1 MLNWEK
7 EGPEALTTAIEL
19 NRIKKDRNDVH
30 QPIKKM
36 TVNFFLAL
44 TDMEREL
51 VSLKIRVEQAKK
63 AL

>member
-19 NRIKKDRNDVH
+19 NRFKKDRNDVH

-36 TVNFFLAL
+36 TVKNLCDLGIIGLYRGAH
-44 TDMEREL
+44 
-51 VSLKIRVEQAKK
+51 
-63 AL
+63 